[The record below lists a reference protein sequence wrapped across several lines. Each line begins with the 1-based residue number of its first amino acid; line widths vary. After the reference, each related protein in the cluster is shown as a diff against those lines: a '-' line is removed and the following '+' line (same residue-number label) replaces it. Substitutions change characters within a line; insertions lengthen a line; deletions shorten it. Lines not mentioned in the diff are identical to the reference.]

1 MSIFSTAD
9 ILLPQGVSM
18 EKWAVIAC
26 DQFAS
31 QPEYWLQAGNLV
43 GDAPST
49 LNLIWPESQLDDDPE
64 IRISAI
70 NAAMR
75 RYLAE
80 GLFQTFPNA
89 FIYVERTL
97 LSGQIRRGVVGAV
110 DLAEYDYTPGT
121 QAQVRATEKTVIER
135 IPPRVNIRK
144 DAPIELPHVLLLCD
158 DPAQLI
164 LGSIQK
170 DSLPVIYDFDLMQGG
185 GHITGWLLQGQ
196 DAKALEAAIA
206 AYEQQSGPVKY
217 AVGDGNHS
225 LAAAKACYE
234 LHKTTASRYALV
246 ELENIHD
253 ASQVFEPIH
262 RIIKNTDPDALLAAL
277 PQCENGHTVRWFSGK
292 KQGTVRLKL
301 ADGQLPVGA
310 LQNFLDDYLKNHP
323 GETDYIH
330 GDDSLKQLSAD
341 ENAIGFLLPPMEKSS
356 LFPGII
362 ADGVLP
368 RKTFSM
374 GHAQEKRYYLEAR
387 IIQTQK
393 GEPA

>member
-144 DAPIELPHVLLLCD
+144 DAPLELPHVLLLCD
-158 DPAQLI
+158 DPGQIIFSAI
-164 LGSIQK
+164 DKSN
-170 DSLPVIYDFDLMQGG
+170 LPVVYDFDLMLGG
-185 GHITGWLLQGQ
+185 GHITGWLLQGPQ
-196 DAKALEAAIA
+196 AQSLKAAIC
-206 AYEQQSGPVKY
+206 AYEALDKQVAY

-225 LAAAKACYE
+225 LASAKACYE
-234 LHKTTASRYALV
+234 TSKDPAARYALV

-253 ASQVFEPIH
+253 DSQEFEPIH
-262 RIIKNTDPDALLAAL
+262 RIIKGTDPDALLSAL
-277 PQCENGHTVRWFSGK
+277 PQSEHGECVQWFSGNR
-292 KQGTVRLKL
+292 QGIVKL
-301 ADGQLPVGA
+301 QLAPGQLSVGA
-310 LQNFLDDYLKNHP
+310 LQNFLDEYLQTHP

-330 GDDSLKQLSAD
+330 GDDSLKQLSSKAD
-341 ENAIGFLLPPMEKSS
+341 SIGFLLPAMEKAQ